1 MRAAPKILL
10 FMLIIPFSFF
20 IVSHLIPLFYG
31 VYLSFTNREGQFIG
45 LGNYIR
51 LIDDYRFWGS
61 IRFTFL
67 YAIASALLNTFLG
80 LLIGVFI
87 SSLKRGQGILKA
99 TFLIPWIIP
108 LAIWGLEFRIIFSRD
123 FGLLNYFLLS
133 LGLIKEPIAWLG
145 EATPAKLSVIL
156 VAVYRYVWY
165 SALLFLVSCQNIPRD
180 LYEAAEIDGATSFNM
195 FLHITLPLLRRT
207 MLFVGSMIFLGSLQ
221 AFDLIYALTYGGP
234 GYATHTAALYIFRRS
249 LHYGEF
255 EYGTAI
261 STVWALII
269 FCMVG
274 TSFALL
280 WKLAERR

>member
-1 MRAAPKILL
+1 M
-10 FMLIIPFSFF
+10 
-20 IVSHLIPLFYG
+20 
-31 VYLSFTNREGQFIG
+31 
-45 LGNYIR
+45 GNYLR

-108 LAIWGLEFRIIFSRD
+108 MAIWGLEFRIIFSRD

-145 EATPAKLSVIL
+145 EAIPAKLSIIL

-207 MLFVGSMIFLGSLQ
+207 MLFVGSMIFLGALQ

-255 EYGTAI
+255 EYGTAV

-269 FCMVG
+269 FCIVG